1 MTHSDGGKGSD
12 RRPTDEKAFSSN
24 FDAIFG
30 NKKPERGSFVY
41 CKERGELVP
50 KEEYF
55 GSSSQVNAP
64 MVQAD
69 IAGYKS
75 MVTGEWIGSR
85 STHRQHLKEHRL
97 VEIGNEVK
105 AHTTKQ
111 APKVDRE
118 AIKRDIH
125 TAMQRLG
132 Y

>member
-1 MTHSDGGKGSD
+1 MHSEAGKGSD
-12 RRPTDEKAFSSN
+12 RRPTDEKAFASN
-24 FDAIFG
+24 YDAIFG
-30 NKKPERGSFVY
+30 DKKPTRGSFVY

-50 KEEYF
+50 KEEYY
-55 GSSSQVNAP
+55 SASVTNAP
-64 MVQAD
+64 FVMNDIQPYKNMVDGQM
-69 IAGYKS
+69 I
-75 MVTGEWIGSR
+75 TSR
-85 STHRQHLKEHRL
+85 STHREFLKANRL
-97 VEIGNEVK
+97 VEVGNELK

>member
-1 MTHSDGGKGSD
+1 MYHEAGKGD
-12 RRPTDEKAFSSN
+12 ATRPTDKEAFDKG

-30 NKKPERGSFVY
+30 NKKPTRGSFVFDP
-41 CKERGELVP
+41 KTNQLVP
-50 KEEYF
+50 KDEYY
-55 GSSSQVNAP
+55 STSEVNAP

-97 VEIGNEVK
+97 LEIGNETK
-105 AHTTKQ
+105 AHLTKQ
-111 APKVDRE
+111 KPKIDRE

>member
-1 MTHSDGGKGSD
+1 MHHEAGKGSAT
-12 RRPTDEKAFSSN
+12 RPTDKDAFDKG

-30 NKKPERGSFVY
+30 VKKPTRGSFVY
-41 CKERGELVP
+41 CKEKGELIP
-50 KEEYF
+50 KEEYY
-55 GSSSQVNAP
+55 GSSEVNAP

-118 AIKRDIH
+118 QIRRDIH
-125 TAMQRLG
+125 TSMQRLG

>member
-1 MTHSDGGKGSD
+1 MHSEAGKGD
-12 RRPTDEKAFSSN
+12 KQRPTDKDAFDKG

-30 NKKPERGSFVY
+30 VKKPTRGSFVY
-41 CKERGELVP
+41 CKEKGELIP
-50 KEEYF
+50 KEEYY
-55 GSSSQVNAP
+55 GSSEVNAP

-118 AIKRDIH
+118 QIRRDIH
-125 TAMQRLG
+125 TSMQRLG

>member
-1 MTHSDGGKGSD
+1 MHHEAGKGD
-12 RRPTDEKAFSSN
+12 KQRPTDKDAFDKG

-30 NKKPERGSFVY
+30 VKKPTRGSFVY
-41 CKERGELVP
+41 CKEKGELIP
-50 KEEYF
+50 KEEYY
-55 GSSSQVNAP
+55 GSSEVNAP

-118 AIKRDIH
+118 QIRRDIH
-125 TAMQRLG
+125 TSMQRLG

>member
-1 MTHSDGGKGSD
+1 MHHEAGKGSAT
-12 RRPTDEKAFSSN
+12 RPTDKDAFDKG

-30 NKKPERGSFVY
+30 VKKPTRGSFVY
-41 CKERGELVP
+41 CKEKGELIP
-50 KEEYF
+50 KEEYY
-55 GSSSQVNAP
+55 GSSEVNAP
-64 MVQAD
+64 MIQAD

-118 AIKRDIH
+118 QLRRDIH
-125 TAMQRLG
+125 TSMQKLG

>member
-1 MTHSDGGKGSD
+1 MHHEAGKGD
-12 RRPTDEKAFSSN
+12 KQRPTDKDAFDKG

-30 NKKPERGSFVY
+30 VKKPTRGSFVY
-41 CKERGELVP
+41 CKEKGELIP
-50 KEEYF
+50 REEYY
-55 GSSSQVNAP
+55 GSSDVNAP
-64 MVQAD
+64 MIQAD

-118 AIKRDIH
+118 QIRRDIH
-125 TAMQRLG
+125 TSMQKLG

>member
-1 MTHSDGGKGSD
+1 MHSEAGKGSD
-12 RRPTDEKAFSSN
+12 RRPTDEKAFADN
-24 FDAIFG
+24 YDVIFG
-30 NKKPERGSFVY
+30 RKKPSRGSFVFDPETN
-41 CKERGELVP
+41 KLVP
-50 KEEYF
+50 KDEYY

-69 IAGYKS
+69 ISGYKS

-97 VEIGNEVK
+97 VEVGNEIK

-111 APKVDRE
+111 APRVDRE
-118 AIKRDIH
+118 RLRRDIAESLNRH
-125 TAMQRLG
+125 G

>member
-1 MTHSDGGKGSD
+1 MHSEAGKGSD
-12 RRPTDEKAFSSN
+12 RRPTDEKAFASN
-24 FDAIFG
+24 YDAIFG
-30 NKKPERGSFVY
+30 DKKPTRGSFVFDPETN
-41 CKERGELVP
+41 KLVP
-50 KEEYF
+50 KDEYY

-125 TAMQRLG
+125 TAMQKLG

>member
-1 MTHSDGGKGSD
+1 MHHEAGKGD
-12 RRPTDEKAFSSN
+12 KQRPTDKDAFDKG

-30 NKKPERGSFVY
+30 VKKPTRGSFVY
-41 CKERGELVP
+41 CKEKGELIP
-50 KEEYF
+50 REEYY
-55 GSSSQVNAP
+55 GSSDVNAP
-64 MVQAD
+64 MIQAD

-97 VEIGNEVK
+97 VEIGNEIK

-118 AIKRDIH
+118 QLRRDIH
-125 TAMQRLG
+125 TSMQKLG

>member
-1 MTHSDGGKGSD
+1 MTPSDGGKGSD
-12 RRPTDEKAFSSN
+12 RRPTDEQAFASN
-24 FDAIFG
+24 YEAIFG
-30 NKKPERGSFVY
+30 KSRAKRGSYVQDESG
-41 CKERGELVP
+41 KLVP
-50 KEEYF
+50 KDEYY
-55 GSSSQVNAP
+55 GPSEVNAP

-97 VEIGNEVK
+97 VEIGNETK
-105 AHTTKQ
+105 AHLTKQ
-111 APKVDRE
+111 KPKVDRE

>member
-1 MTHSDGGKGSD
+1 MHHEAGKGD
-12 RRPTDEKAFSSN
+12 KQRPTDKDAFDKG

-30 NKKPERGSFVY
+30 VKKPTRGSFVY
-41 CKERGELVP
+41 CKEKGELIP
-50 KEEYF
+50 REEYY
-55 GSSSQVNAP
+55 GSSEVNAP
-64 MVQAD
+64 MIQAD

-118 AIKRDIH
+118 QIRRDIH
-125 TAMQRLG
+125 TSMQKLG

>member
-1 MTHSDGGKGSD
+1 MHSEAGKGSD
-12 RRPTDEKAFSSN
+12 RRPTDEKAFADN
-24 FDAIFG
+24 YEAIFG
-30 NKKPERGSFVY
+30 KSRAKRGSYVFDP
-41 CKERGELVP
+41 KTNQLVP
-50 KEEYF
+50 KDEFY
-55 GSSSQVNAP
+55 SSVEVNAP

-97 VEIGNEVK
+97 VEIGNETK
-105 AHTTKQ
+105 AHLTRQ

-118 AIKRDIH
+118 QIRRDIH
-125 TAMQRLG
+125 TSMQKLG